1 MSSGSTTKNVT
12 KHDLAALSKAKQ
24 EAEIRL
30 VNATVLYQLQK
41 EKAAAA
47 IPTATSAEAKEK
59 KKKKTSKKRDAPE
72 MVIDPVTAA
81 PEKPKKE
88 KKEPKEKP
96 VNWVCEGNV
105 LAGTECPLA
114 TKDQVFVGQT
124 NYDKKKHNLCK
135 ACKKAFHTAKKAAA
149 GTE

>member
-47 IPTATSAEAKEK
+47 IPTATPAEAK
-59 KKKKTSKKRDAPE
+59 KKKKTSKKRDTPE
-72 MVIDPVTAA
+72 MVIEPVTPA
-81 PEKPKKE
+81 PEKKAKE

-114 TKDQVFVGQT
+114 TEDQVFVGQT